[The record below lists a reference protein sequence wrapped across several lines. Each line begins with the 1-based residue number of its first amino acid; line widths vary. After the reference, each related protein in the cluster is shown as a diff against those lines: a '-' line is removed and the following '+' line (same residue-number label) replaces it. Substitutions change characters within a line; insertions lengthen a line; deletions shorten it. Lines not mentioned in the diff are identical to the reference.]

1 MILISPSEPAEL
13 RQMLKA
19 VNSPL
24 CEKLGAD
31 ILAPTAKGLLGI
43 QRKELADL
51 IASLEDGRLAKQLPL
66 LVNGTTLPVLLLEGE
81 FRFNTDNHL
90 QLGIR
95 PTRYTR
101 QGIHNLIRSISY
113 CNGISVERSTS
124 LTDTVVIVNELIDF
138 INKEH
143 KSLLKRPKL
152 QGAWG
157 KPTPHE
163 ALGWFYQGL
172 PACGII
178 LSRCL
183 MRAYPCPTDLI
194 NATYNGLMAL
204 PQIGA
209 KRAFQIFTFLHQ
221 EHKESNDGD
230 SNKN

>member
-24 CEKLGAD
+24 CERLGCD
-31 ILAPTAKGLLGI
+31 LLAPTTRGLLGV
-43 QRKELADL
+43 QRKELSDF
-51 IASLEDGRLAKQLPL
+51 IASLEDGRLAREIPL
-66 LVNGTTLPVLLLEGE
+66 LVNGTTLPVLLLEGQ

-90 QLGIR
+90 QFGTR

-101 QGIHNLIRSISY
+101 QGVHNLIRSISY
-113 CNGISVERSTS
+113 CNGVSVEYSAD
-124 LTDTVVIVNELIDF
+124 LADTPVIIGELIDF
-138 INKEH
+138 INREH

-163 ALGWFYQGL
+163 SLGYFYQGIDGVGVVL
-172 PACGII
+172 AQA
-178 LSRCL
+178 L
-183 MRAYPCPTDLI
+183 MKKYSCPTDLI
-194 NATYNGLMAL
+194 NASFNDLQAL
-204 PQIGA
+204 PQIG
-209 KRAFQIFTFLHQ
+209 KQRAEKIFMFLHK
-221 EHKESNDGD
+221 EHQDGD